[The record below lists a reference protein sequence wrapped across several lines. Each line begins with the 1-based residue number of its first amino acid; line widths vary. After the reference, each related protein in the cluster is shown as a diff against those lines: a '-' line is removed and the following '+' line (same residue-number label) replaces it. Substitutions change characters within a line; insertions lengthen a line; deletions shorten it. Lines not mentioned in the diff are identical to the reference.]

1 YRQDWTTVLRDLT
14 YKYDKVGNRMK
25 VGGSFARTGIPESV
39 SSTSYNAGN
48 QQTTFGDKTLT
59 YDNNGNLTSITDSNG
74 TTLYS
79 WNARN
84 QLVGMSGPNVNGSFV
99 YDGLG
104 RRQNKTVSGS
114 LTEFMYD
121 GINHV
126 KETSGATV

>member
-14 YKYDKVGNRMK
+14 YKYDKVGNRTK

-48 QQTTFGDKTLT
+48 QQTTFGDKTTT

-79 WNARN
+79 WKTRN
-84 QLVGMSGPNVNGSFV
+84 QLAGISGPNVNATLV
-99 YDGLG
+99 YDATG
-104 RRQNKTVSGS
+104 RRKKKIINGTLKESI
-114 LTEFMYD
+114 YD
-121 GINHV
+121 SFNLDQ
-126 KETSGATV
+126 